1 MLVLGF
7 EVSRARAEARNRWGS
22 SLESPIDP
30 ASTNLGS
37 NVLVQ

>member
-1 MLVLGF
+1 MLVLAF
-7 EVSRARAEARNRWGS
+7 EVSLAWAKARNRWGS

-30 ASTNLGS
+30 ASTKRGS